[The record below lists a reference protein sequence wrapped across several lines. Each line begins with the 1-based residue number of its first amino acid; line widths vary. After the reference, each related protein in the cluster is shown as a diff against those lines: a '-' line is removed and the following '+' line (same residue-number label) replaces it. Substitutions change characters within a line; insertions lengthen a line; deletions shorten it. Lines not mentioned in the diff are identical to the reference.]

1 MRLRRAAKPPTFDLS
16 LAARTRHAWLARLTR
31 ARGRRYIRG
40 RKALLNDFCRAF
52 GHSKA
57 REKKKLLY
65 VSSRANNVRPPSRR
79 RRPSLLRKSVNP
91 PSWRRR
97 PSLLRKS
104 VNPPSW
110 RRRPSLLRKSV
121 NPPVSTTPTE
131 FASQIGQSP
140 HRRTYQKQ
148 RSIFMQNHEVQIC
161 FEKR

>member
-104 VNPPSW
+104 VNPP
-110 RRRPSLLRKSV
+110 
-121 NPPVSTTPTE
+121 VSTTPTE

>member
-104 VNPPSW
+104 VNPP
-110 RRRPSLLRKSV
+110 
-121 NPPVSTTPTE
+121 VSATPTE

>member
-104 VNPPSW
+104 VNPP
-110 RRRPSLLRKSV
+110 RLDDADRV
-121 NPPVSTTPTE
+121 C
-131 FASQIGQSP
+131 FAN
-140 HRRTYQKQ
+140 
-148 RSIFMQNHEVQIC
+148 RSIPPSSHIPKTALNFYAKSRSANL
-161 FEKR
+161 F

>member
-104 VNPPSW
+104 VNPP
-110 RRRPSLLRKSV
+110 
-121 NPPVSTTPTE
+121 VSTTPTE

-140 HRRTYQKQ
+140 HRRTYQKPHP
-148 RSIFMQNHEVQIC
+148 IFMQNHEVQIC